1 MATATTLGVEVFN
14 IHPIQPQHPEPPAPR
29 VRADLAVQLQGSHT
43 VEAVCMARSV
53 LLAMPAARI
62 RITCPQPAYAA
73 YTAWSDALSR
83 AARVFQG
90 DSSGGS
96 SRVPAAGGVTAGHL
110 HFAEEVITSVDC
122 LTAEASPTRAPQIR
136 VQLGGLLII
145 AADHAAVIS
154 QASAWTT
161 AYGHAAGI
169 WPELPPLASIA
180 AANAEAP
187 PLGVAA

>member
-1 MATATTLGVEVFN
+1 MFNLHTL
-14 IHPIQPQHPEPPAPR
+14 PPQHPEPSTPR

-43 VEAVCMARSV
+43 GEAVCMARSV
-53 LLAMPAARI
+53 LLAMPAVRI

-73 YTAWSDALSR
+73 YTAWADALSLS
-83 AARVFQG
+83 ARVFQN
-90 DSSGGS
+90 DSTGGGS
-96 SRVPAAGGVTAGHL
+96 RIPAPGGVTAGHL
-110 HFAEEVITSVDC
+110 HFAEEVTTSVDC
-122 LTAEASPTRAPQIR
+122 LTAEVSPTRTPQIR

-161 AYGHAAGI
+161 AYGHAARI

-180 AANAEAP
+180 AAHAEAS
-187 PLGVAA
+187 PLSVAA